1 MGADMSSLFD
11 LNGRVALVT
20 GGNGGIGRG
29 IALGLAQAGAS
40 IVIAARNDAKNAAAV
55 EELHALGRRAI
66 AVACDVQDRAQIA
79 AAIEATEAEFGRL
92 DILVNNAGIG
102 GGGRP
107 EEIPMETWERVLGTN
122 LTAMFEASQLA
133 FPLLKA
139 SGHGKIINIA
149 SEYSLFGSAR
159 AIPYSASKGGVV
171 QLTKSLAAA
180 WAPDQIQVNAI
191 VPGWITTDLTQG
203 VKSNQAFY
211 EQIITRTPARRFG
224 EPEDLAGA
232 GVFLASAASDFV
244 TGVVL
249 PVDGGYA
256 AN

>member
-1 MGADMSSLFD
+1 MSSLFD
-11 LNGRVALVT
+11 LSGRIALVT

-29 IALGLAQAGAS
+29 IALGLAQAGADL
-40 IVIAARNDAKNAAAV
+40 VIAARNEAKNAAAV
-55 EELHALGRRAI
+55 DELHRLGRRAI
-66 AVACDVQDRAQIA
+66 AVTCDVQDRAQIEVA
-79 AAIEATEAEFGRL
+79 VEATRSEFGRL
-92 DILVNNAGIG
+92 DILVNNAGVA

-107 EEIPMETWERVLGTN
+107 EEIPMETWDRVVGTN
-122 LTAMFEASQLA
+122 LTAMFEACQVA

-139 SGHGKIINIA
+139 SGHGKVINIA
-149 SEYSLFGSAR
+149 SEYSLFGSSR

-180 WAPDQIQVNAI
+180 WAVDQIQVNAI
-191 VPGWITTDLTQG
+191 VPGWITTEMTQG
-203 VKSNQAFY
+203 VKSNEAFSD
-211 EQIITRTPARRFG
+211 QIIARTPARRFG

>member
-1 MGADMSSLFD
+1 MSSLFD
-11 LNGRVALVT
+11 LSGHVALVT

-29 IALGLAQAGAS
+29 IALGLAQAGAD
-40 IVIAARNDAKNAAAV
+40 IVIAARNEAKNTAAI
-55 EELHALGRRAI
+55 EELTALGCR
-66 AVACDVQDRAQIA
+66 AVAVTCDVQDRAQLEA
-79 AAIEATEAEFGRL
+79 AVATAEREFGRL
-92 DILVNNAGIG
+92 DILVNNAGVA

-107 EEIPMETWERVLGTN
+107 EEIPMETWDRIVGTN
-122 LTAMFEASQLA
+122 LTAMFEACQLA

-139 SGHGKIINIA
+139 SGRGKVINIG

-171 QLTKSLAAA
+171 QLTKSLAVA
-180 WAPDQIQVNAI
+180 WAADGIQVNAI
-191 VPGWITTDLTQG
+191 VPGWITTEMTQG
-203 VKSNQAFY
+203 VKTNESSY
-211 EQIITRTPARRFG
+211 DQIIARTPARRFG

-232 GVFLASAASDFV
+232 GVFLASAASNFV

-256 AN
+256 AS

>member
-1 MGADMSSLFD
+1 MSSLFD
-11 LNGRVALVT
+11 LSGRIALVT

-29 IALGLAQAGAS
+29 IALGLAQAGAD
-40 IVIAARNDAKNAAAV
+40 IVIAARNEAKNAAAV
-55 EELHALGRRAI
+55 AELHGLGRRAV
-66 AVACDVQDRAQIA
+66 AVTCDVQDRAQIEA
-79 AAIEATEAEFGRL
+79 AVEAARSEFGRL
-92 DILVNNAGIG
+92 DILVNNAGVA

-107 EEIPMETWERVLGTN
+107 EEIPIETWNRVVGTN
-122 LTAMFEASQLA
+122 LTAMFEACQVA

-139 SGHGKIINIA
+139 SGHGKVINIA
-149 SEYSLFGSAR
+149 SEYSLFGSSR

-180 WAPDQIQVNAI
+180 WAGDQIQVNAI
-191 VPGWITTDLTQG
+191 VPGWITTEMTQG
-203 VKSNQAFY
+203 VKTNEAFY
-211 EQIITRTPARRFG
+211 DQIIARTPARRFG

>member
-1 MGADMSSLFD
+1 MSSLFD
-11 LNGRVALVT
+11 LSGRIALVT

-29 IALGLAQAGAS
+29 IALGLAQAGAD
-40 IVIAARNDAKNAAAV
+40 IVIAARNEAKNAAAV
-55 EELHALGRRAI
+55 DELHRLGRRAI
-66 AVACDVQDRAQIA
+66 AVTCDVQDRAQIEA
-79 AAIEATEAEFGRL
+79 AVKAARSEFGRL
-92 DILVNNAGIG
+92 DILVNNAGVA

-107 EEIPMETWERVLGTN
+107 EEIPMETWNRVVGTN
-122 LTAMFEASQLA
+122 LTAMFEACQVA

-139 SGHGKIINIA
+139 SGHGKVINIA
-149 SEYSLFGSAR
+149 SEYSLFGSSR

-180 WAPDQIQVNAI
+180 WASDHIQVNAI
-191 VPGWITTDLTQG
+191 VPGWITTEMTQG
-203 VKSNQAFY
+203 VKSNEAFY
-211 EQIITRTPARRFG
+211 DQIIARTPARRFG

>member
-1 MGADMSSLFD
+1 MSSLFD
-11 LNGRVALVT
+11 LSGHVALVT

-29 IALGLAQAGAS
+29 IALGLAQAGAD
-40 IVIAARNDAKNAAAV
+40 IVIAARNEAKNAAAT
-55 EELHALGRRAI
+55 EELTALGRRAV
-66 AVACDVQDRAQIA
+66 AVTCDVQDRAQLEAAVA
-79 AAIEATEAEFGRL
+79 AAEHEFGRL
-92 DILVNNAGIG
+92 DILVNNAGVA

-107 EEIPMETWERVLGTN
+107 EEIPMETWDRVVGTN
-122 LTAMFEASQLA
+122 LTAMFEACQVA

-139 SGHGKIINIA
+139 SGRGKVINIG

-171 QLTKSLAAA
+171 QLTKSLAVA
-180 WAPDQIQVNAI
+180 WAADGIQVNAI
-191 VPGWITTDLTQG
+191 VPGWITTEMTQG
-203 VKSNQAFY
+203 VKTNESFY
-211 EQIITRTPARRFG
+211 DQIIARTPARRFG

-232 GVFLASAASDFV
+232 GVFLASAASNFV